1 MAVSTATVSVFA
13 YPKGVD
19 NTQRY
24 HVLRGT
30 ISVTNGTYPPGGF
43 PLSFA
48 NLEQLKAIPF
58 GGSSPSSTGSP
69 FPVEMDIFSSSNQAG
84 FGGVGPS
91 GYVYMWDSVLG
102 NMHIFEAANGVSNA
116 SGPLVEYGGN
126 LDQHIVNDTI
136 QFTAYFVRE

>member
-1 MAVSTATVSVFA
+1 MAVSTATVSVYA

-24 HVLRGT
+24 HILRGT
-30 ISVTNGTYPPGGF
+30 IGVTNGTYPPSGF
-43 PLSFA
+43 PLNWT
-48 NLEQLKAIPF
+48 NLEQLKAIPP

-69 FPVEMDIFSSSNQAG
+69 FPIEVDIYSVAAQTG

-91 GYVYMWDSVLG
+91 GYVYAWDNVNG
-102 NMHIFEAANGVSNA
+102 NMHIYEAANGVSTA
-116 SGPLVEYGGN
+116 SGPLIEYGGN
-126 LDQHIVNDTI
+126 LDQHIVADTI